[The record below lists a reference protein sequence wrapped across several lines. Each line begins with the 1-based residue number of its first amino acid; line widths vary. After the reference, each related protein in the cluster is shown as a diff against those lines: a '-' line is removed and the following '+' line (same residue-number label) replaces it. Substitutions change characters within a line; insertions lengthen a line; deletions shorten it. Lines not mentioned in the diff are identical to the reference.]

1 MLPPHQGLE
10 SRKADSLDMRIGQR
24 LIHQLLIHQHQYGA
38 SFVEVPG
45 CPTSGSA
52 NFVVRHSDSV
62 GEDPVRNSSQVEI
75 ICLLAQ
81 RLAEPRHVSHR
92 GSRTALVRDRPR
104 ARRPSGFVFFEL
116 CGGRIAALAYPVGS
130 RLIGR
135 IEF

>member
-24 LIHQLLIHQHQYGA
+24 LIHQLLIHQHQCGA

-81 RLAEPRHVSHR
+81 RLAEPRHVAQR
-92 GSRTALVRDRPR
+92 VRARTAEAVQR
-104 ARRPSGFVFFEL
+104 L
-116 CGGRIAALAYPVGS
+116 CGIDHEHDGRRASFSLNCAEVAS
-130 RLIGR
+130 RHWHTRWDLD
-135 IEF
+135 